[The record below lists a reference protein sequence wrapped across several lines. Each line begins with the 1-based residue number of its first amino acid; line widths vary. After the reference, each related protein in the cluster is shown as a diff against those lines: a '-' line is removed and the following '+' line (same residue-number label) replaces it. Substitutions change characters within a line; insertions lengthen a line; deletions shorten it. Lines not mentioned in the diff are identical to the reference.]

1 MSIRTVSE
9 RIKQQNELLLEM
21 KEDDNKNSETLNQSL
36 NEMKEVLM
44 GIQKVLTDQGKED
57 DTDESREN
65 LQDKDKDDSKKRGFL
80 GGLFKS
86 GDDKKNG
93 KGLLGG
99 IFSKAL
105 GVLVKSLP
113 LIGLASMFFGDVVSG
128 LFAAALGDYD
138 AGELA
143 QRMLTGGLL
152 GSFFG
157 VKGALIGALL
167 GAILTPEAKEQLVI
181 LKDWLVENGPSM
193 LSWFSE
199 GLTSVL
205 TGING
210 ILSGDILG
218 NLGTFVGLIGAVALA
233 FAPFK
238 TVGLLGKLLKLTWNV
253 GKFIVGLVGL
263 PALFGRISASIAAM
277 YATARMGGRLG
288 PGGMGPPL
296 PPGGRPPAGGPNPT
310 PRAGGRMGGILR
322 GAGSLLSRGVRG
334 VGGALVTGA
343 MMAPGLVTSAAR
355 TAGSA
360 IASGASAAGSAVR
373 SGVST
378 AAPVVR
384 GAAGGMVRSLSG
396 PAAKT
401 AIKKVPVIGA
411 LAALGFGASRLFKG
425 DPVGAGLEIASG
437 VASIIPGLGTAAS
450 LGIDTAII
458 ARDMSKNKT
467 QELSSAVDN
476 KSEALNSATR
486 ERDELVAKTSSN
498 VIMDN
503 STTNNVSSGGGSSI
517 SMSGPISWH
526 DNHDPYSGH
535 A

>member
-9 RIKQQNELLLEM
+9 RIKQQNDLLIEMAANEDANSTLMRQSLDEM
-21 KEDDNKNSETLNQSL
+21 KS
-36 NEMKEVLM
+36 VLI
-44 GIQKVLTDQGKED
+44 GIQKVLGGPDTEED
-57 DTDESREN
+57 TEESRRR
-65 LQDKDKDDSKKRGFL
+65 LQDKDKDDPKKRGFL

-105 GVLVKSLP
+105 GFLVKSLP
-113 LIGLASMFFGDVVSG
+113 LIGLAGIFFSDVVSG

-138 AGELA
+138 AGALA
-143 QRMLTGGLL
+143 QRMLSGGLL

-157 VKGALIGALL
+157 IKGALIGAVL
-167 GAILTPEAKEQLVI
+167 GAILTPEAKEQLGI
-181 LKDWLVENGPSM
+181 LKDWLVENEVLPKM

-199 GLTSVL
+199 QLT
-205 TGING
+205 
-210 ILSGDILG
+210 DA
-218 NLGTFVGLIGAVALA
+218 LIGLNALTQGDFGGFISGLDNLVVVVGALGLA

-238 TVGLLGKLLKLTWNV
+238 TVGLILGVVKGV
-253 GKFIVGLVGL
+253 GTFLASLFTL

-296 PPGGRPPAGGPNPT
+296 PAA
-310 PRAGGRMGGILR
+310 AGGRMGGILR

-378 AAPVVR
+378 AAPVAR
-384 GAAGGMVRSLSG
+384 GAAGGIARSLSG

-437 VASIIPGLGTAAS
+437 VASIVPGLGTAAS
-450 LGIDTAII
+450 LGIDAAII

-476 KSEALNSATR
+476 KSESLNSATR

>member
-21 KEDDNKNSETLNQSL
+21 REDDNKNSETLNQSL

-44 GIQKVLTDQGKED
+44 GIQKVLGDPDTEED
-57 DTDESREN
+57 TEESRRR
-65 LQDKDKDDSKKRGFL
+65 LQDKDKDDPKKPGFL
-80 GGLFKS
+80 GRMFS
-86 GDDKKNG
+86 GNDKKNG

-105 GVLVKSLP
+105 GFLVKSLP

-128 LFAAALGDYD
+128 LFATALGDYD

-167 GAILTPEAKEQLVI
+167 GAILTPEAKEQLLI

-193 LSWFSE
+193 LSWFAE

-218 NLGTFVGLIGAVALA
+218 NLGTFVGLIGAVAFA

-238 TVGLLGKLLKLTWNV
+238 TAGLIFTVIKGLATFLIGLT
-253 GKFIVGLVGL
+253 GL
-263 PALFGRISASIAAM
+263 PTLFGRISASIAAM

-296 PPGGRPPAGGPNPT
+296 PPGGRPPAGGPNP
-310 PRAGGRMGGILR
+310 PPARSGGRLGGFLR
-322 GAGSLLSRGVRG
+322 GAGSLLSRGTRG

-343 MMAPGLVTSAAR
+343 MMAPRLVTSAA
-355 TAGSA
+355 
-360 IASGASAAGSAVR
+360 SAVR

-378 AAPVVR
+378 AVPVVR
-384 GAAGGMVRSLSG
+384 GAAGGLARSLTG

-401 AIKKVPVIGA
+401 AIKKVPIVGA

-437 VASIIPGLGTAAS
+437 ISSIFPGIGTAAS
-450 LGIDTAII
+450 LGIDAALV

-467 QELSSAVDN
+467 QELETAVKN
-476 KSEALNSATR
+476 KSEVLNDATR
-486 ERDELVAKTSSN
+486 ERDELISKTSSN

-503 STTNNVSSGGGSSI
+503 STTNNVSGGGGGSI
-517 SMSGPISWH
+517 SMSGPISWN